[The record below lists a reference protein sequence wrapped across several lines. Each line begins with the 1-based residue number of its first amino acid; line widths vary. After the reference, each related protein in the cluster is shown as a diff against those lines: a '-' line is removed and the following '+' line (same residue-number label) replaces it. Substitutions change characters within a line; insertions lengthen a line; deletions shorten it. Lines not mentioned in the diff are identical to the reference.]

1 MTSQLITKYPCPHD
15 IARETRRFIS
25 TFDVIVSNW
34 DEFTYEKVSEY
45 DWRFIDDEEWDDVKD
60 ELHAEVLEILGV
72 E

>member
-1 MTSQLITKYPCPHD
+1 MTTTKTKYPCPHD

-34 DEFTYEKVSEY
+34 DEFTYERVSEF
-45 DWRFIDDEEWDDVKD
+45 DWRFLNDDQWDDIKD